1 MNLLSVVKRVLGLQ
15 DELQFAFDLAALLVQ
30 KIEDTTLT
38 GAEKLAWV
46 KGQLEHYLPAVAP
59 RVAANWRV
67 NWPKVNAYIDALVA
81 LANLAGLFARS
92 VR

>member
-1 MNLLSVVKRVLGLQ
+1 MNLFSAIKRVLGLQ
-15 DELQFAFDLAALLVQ
+15 DELQLAFNVAALLVQ

-38 GAEKLAWV
+38 GVEKLAWV
-46 KGQLEHYLPAVAP
+46 KGQLEHYLPSIAP
-59 RVAANWRV
+59 RIAGNWRV

-92 VR
+92 VK